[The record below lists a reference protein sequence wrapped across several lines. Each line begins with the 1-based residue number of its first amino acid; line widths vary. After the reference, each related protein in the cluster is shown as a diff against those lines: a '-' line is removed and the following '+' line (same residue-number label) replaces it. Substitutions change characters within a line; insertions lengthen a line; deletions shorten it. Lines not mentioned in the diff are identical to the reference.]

1 VTPGAAQKHRTIQ
14 IGVAFKNRHYLHDID
29 KALERF
35 ESKRRSSLCLC
46 TLLKALVSFR
56 TSADCMAPANEAL

>member
-1 VTPGAAQKHRTIQ
+1 MT
-14 IGVAFKNRHYLHDID
+14 LHDIE

-35 ESKRRSSLCLC
+35 ESKHRSSLYLG

-56 TSADCMAPANEAL
+56 SSADCMAPAKEAL